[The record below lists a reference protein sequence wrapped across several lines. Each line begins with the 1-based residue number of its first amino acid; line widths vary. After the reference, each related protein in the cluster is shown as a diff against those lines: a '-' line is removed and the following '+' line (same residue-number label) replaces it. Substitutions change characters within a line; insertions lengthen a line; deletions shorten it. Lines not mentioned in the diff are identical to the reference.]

1 MLKVSSGVSRCRR
14 DAQGRA
20 AGAAAPPIRLRA
32 DLLRRRCRRDAG
44 APSMRLDEEGKKRVR
59 HLLVLLLF
67 SFIFSLFLWSPLGLF
82 LFFPSAFIFT
92 SLITHV
98 CSSVIECS
106 TQLRQT
112 GLTLSALPKTPWSGG
127 STAIMPFYRVCFL
140 QSTRWSIHRAPTS
153 ERRCQEVGCCPS
165 GAQGDTGTPHV
176 GDHARNAR
184 EKRHCT
190 VGPSLRQVSRGL
202 RLTEK
207 SVERGIAVAALQA

>member
-1 MLKVSSGVSRCRR
+1 
-14 DAQGRA
+14 
-20 AGAAAPPIRLRA
+20 
-32 DLLRRRCRRDAG
+32 
-44 APSMRLDEEGKKRVR
+44 MRLDEEGKKRVR

-153 ERRCQEVGCCPS
+153 ERRCQEVGCCPWVRRATRVHLMS
-165 GAQGDTGTPHV
+165 GTTPEMPGRNGTAPS
-176 GDHARNAR
+176 
-184 EKRHCT
+184 
-190 VGPSLRQVSRGL
+190 GPASDKYQEGSALRKNRSNG
-202 RLTEK
+202 
-207 SVERGIAVAALQA
+207 A